1 MWQVYQKG
9 FTAWLQLEKSLAEN
23 SIEAYLR
30 DLNLFCRFLISAQ
43 LADSPAEVQTDH
55 LRKFLKWIHENG
67 FSAGSQARILSG
79 IKSFYRYCLLEQI
92 CTKDPT
98 SLSEAPRKK
107 RVLPDT
113 LSFEEIEQLIAQ
125 QDLSKPEGT
134 RNKAMLETLYSCGL
148 RVSELINL
156 QLSKLYLDLGFIRV
170 RGKGDKERLVPIG
183 DSASRYIQLYRQTSR
198 QSITPQKGKEDFLF
212 LNKRGGPLSRVMVFY
227 IIRDLARAA
236 GIQKTVSPHTFRHS
250 FATHLIEGG
259 ADLRA
264 VQEMLGHSSI
274 TTTEIY
280 THLDRDFLRKTL
292 VTFHPGFQQSR
303 Q

>member
-9 FTAWLQLEKSLAEN
+9 FKAWLQLEKSLAEN

-98 SLSEAPRKK
+98 SLLEAPRKK

-125 QDLSKPEGT
+125 LDLSKPEGT

-236 GIQKTVSPHTFRHS
+236 GDTENGIPPHFPTF
-250 FATHLIEGG
+250 FC
-259 ADLRA
+259 
-264 VQEMLGHSSI
+264 
-274 TTTEIY
+274 Y
-280 THLDRDFLRKTL
+280 TSD
-292 VTFHPGFQQSR
+292 
-303 Q
+303 